1 MKRKEIQINISLINN
16 DKNDENKQNIDNEYD
31 EENEQE
37 EYEEEDENFFNDKY
51 EDILEEE
58 NIIVTNCAKSKKRKI
73 KTKAIQEDNKILLI
87 GKQLE
92 SYKIKEEKLYK
103 NDIEKYLN
111 EEKILYFQSELINS
125 IEHYQLINQSFELIN
140 KNINKI
146 RFKSLGYC
154 SIFNNIKK
162 PFISI
167 DIKNLFIILKT
178 EKGNIIC
185 VFLENKEKNKKGNDF
200 YLFLNYNK
208 IFYYKT
214 SKKKDIKEFYSNLV
228 DKEIK
233 RKETNCFNNKDNR
246 EYFRT

>member
-37 EYEEEDENFFNDKY
+37 EYEEEDENFFTDKY

-103 NDIEKYLN
+103 NDIEKYLK

-185 VFLENKEKNKKGNDF
+185 L
-200 YLFLNYNK
+200 L
-208 IFYYKT
+208 
-214 SKKKDIKEFYSNLV
+214 
-228 DKEIK
+228 
-233 RKETNCFNNKDNR
+233 
-246 EYFRT
+246 